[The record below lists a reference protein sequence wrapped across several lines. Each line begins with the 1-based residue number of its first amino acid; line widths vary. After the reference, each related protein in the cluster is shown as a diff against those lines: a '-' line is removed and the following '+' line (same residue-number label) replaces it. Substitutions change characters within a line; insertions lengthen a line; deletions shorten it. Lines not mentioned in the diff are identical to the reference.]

1 MGKAKRRTLF
11 ERYDAVARW
20 KDDSAGAHVPRWEDR
35 SAYVQEKWPEL
46 FKHRDEEKKENG
58 ETWMRNH
65 QYIPKWWCEVLGRK
79 GRGRPNNM
87 EVIPEAAAA
96 IAKLKPLVRERRA
109 EPLPEDVSSTALAVT
124 MRTLLKKEG
133 AIIPDSQ
140 AGCQKGGAR
149 VAGRFSHD
157 WFRRHGHEYGLS
169 SIPTNTK
176 EEKRVE
182 EDATEVLEFRIVV
195 MRLRVKRNVPQAFLM
210 NWDEVPWQY
219 LKAAGKT
226 WVLVDEEEQKA
237 PELKFLSGGKAKW
250 AKRTLLGHTD
260 QPAYASKFCTLVTTT
275 SPFLKG
281 KLFVLF
287 KEKLCGKKKVDELN
301 QFYGSKLHAARTPSG
316 MTSGEL
322 YCKTLYPNIMR
333 PMLNKVRQKF
343 SGLYAKEHAILTE
356 DSCKAHSQ
364 AADWKARNAQ
374 MFKDGL
380 LCSWSSRA
388 PALGLDHGQTFTC
401 LEQKVS
407 GKVSVRPGLLCSC
420 LPGLRFSLFVVS
432 YPGKHPLVRRRG

>member
-149 VAGRFSHD
+149 VAGRFSQD
-157 WFRRHGHEYGLS
+157 LG
-169 SIPTNTK
+169 
-176 EEKRVE
+176 
-182 EDATEVLEFRIVV
+182 
-195 MRLRVKRNVPQAFLM
+195 
-210 NWDEVPWQY
+210 
-219 LKAAGKT
+219 
-226 WVLVDEEEQKA
+226 
-237 PELKFLSGGKAKW
+237 SG
-250 AKRTLLGHTD
+250 
-260 QPAYASKFCTLVTTT
+260 
-275 SPFLKG
+275 
-281 KLFVLF
+281 
-287 KEKLCGKKKVDELN
+287 
-301 QFYGSKLHAARTPSG
+301 
-316 MTSGEL
+316 
-322 YCKTLYPNIMR
+322 
-333 PMLNKVRQKF
+333 
-343 SGLYAKEHAILTE
+343 
-356 DSCKAHSQ
+356 
-364 AADWKARNAQ
+364 
-374 MFKDGL
+374 
-380 LCSWSSRA
+380 
-388 PALGLDHGQTFTC
+388 
-401 LEQKVS
+401 
-407 GKVSVRPGLLCSC
+407 
-420 LPGLRFSLFVVS
+420 
-432 YPGKHPLVRRRG
+432 RRGGTEGARAQVP